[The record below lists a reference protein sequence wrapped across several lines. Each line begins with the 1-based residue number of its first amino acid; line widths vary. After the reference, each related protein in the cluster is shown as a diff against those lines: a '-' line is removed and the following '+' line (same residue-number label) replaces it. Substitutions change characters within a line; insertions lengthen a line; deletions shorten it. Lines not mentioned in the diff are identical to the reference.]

1 MAHLYE
7 FGVVRNLID
16 TESRILHDSLGSWTP
31 GAGNTLWR
39 CTGLDYGSIADSS
52 LGVHSNG
59 LQRASTS
66 LTGIAVPNTVRTIP
80 VRFHVLARISG
91 SKTAQI
97 NIELTVFGPGQGT
110 WRLDTT
116 TGDLSGGQMLR
127 PGDWQLFTISTEVPE
142 NFAPSDSEP
151 TSVTVTVAA
160 NWEIG
165 NTDQNL
171 FLLYPS
177 LTAPNT
183 VTDNIAAVETFIRL
197 PEYMRDTDAEQ
208 VEPDYPLLRFI
219 DVLFAVAGDVDRTWA
234 DFRYVPAGDTSSRQE
249 KKSVL
254 ADPALISLDR
264 VSWLAQLLGVALI
277 DPRVG
282 VTSWGSLM
290 DSADAL
296 PPDGSG
302 DGNRSP
308 SWGEWVQAVDTNGQ
322 VLYDHD
328 DDPGT
333 PDVLTNLMQWDEIED
348 FDIDGSRITPEALL
362 DFLRW
367 QVTTAVYGF
376 RGGTSDSLVIAARRG
391 LKSIAV
397 DGDGVPIAPTVDIQ
411 RHFGGDPWKI
421 RVGVNSETLIDGS
434 ITTIQELLDPATP
447 AGFEVEAFLLL

>member
-16 TESRILHDSLGSWTP
+16 TESRILHDSLGLWAP
-31 GAGNTLWR
+31 GDGNTLWR
-39 CTGLDYGSIADSS
+39 CTGVDYGSIADSS
-52 LGVHSNG
+52 LGVRSNG

-66 LTGIAVPNTVRTIP
+66 LAGITVPNTVRTIP
-80 VRFHVLARISG
+80 VRFHVLARVSG
-91 SKTAQI
+91 SKAARI
-97 NIELTVFGPGQGT
+97 NIELTVSGPGQGT

-116 TGDLSGGQMLR
+116 TEDLSGGQMVR
-127 PGDWQLFTISTEVPE
+127 PGDWQLLTVSSQVPE
-142 NFAPSDSEP
+142 NFNPSPSEP

-183 VTDNIAAVETFIRL
+183 VIDNIAAVETFIRL
-197 PEYMRDTDAEQ
+197 PEYMRDADAEQ

-219 DVLFAVAGDVDRTWA
+219 DMLFAVAGDVDRTWA
-234 DFRYVPAGDTSSRQE
+234 DFRYVPAQDTLSRQE

-264 VSWLAQLLGVALI
+264 VSWLAQLLGVTLI

-290 DSADAL
+290 DSADAA

-302 DGNRSP
+302 DGNGKP
-308 SWGEWVQAVDTNGQ
+308 SWGEWVQAVDTNDQ

-328 DDPGT
+328 GDPET

-348 FDIDGSRITPEALL
+348 FDVDGSRITPGALL

-367 QVTTAVYGF
+367 QVATAVYGF
-376 RGGTSDSLVIAARRG
+376 RGGTSNSLVTAARRG
-391 LKSIAV
+391 LKSFQV
-397 DGDGVPIAPTVDIQ
+397 DDSGVPVPPRVEIQ
-411 RHFGGDPWKI
+411 RHFEGDEWKI
-421 RVGVNSETLIDGS
+421 RVGVDAEAIIDES
-434 ITTIQELLDPATP
+434 LATIQELLDPATP